1 MSTETS
7 LRPLFWKNYTLE
19 QLTQAEWEALCLS
32 L

>member
-19 QLTQAEWEALCLS
+19 QLTQ
-32 L
+32 